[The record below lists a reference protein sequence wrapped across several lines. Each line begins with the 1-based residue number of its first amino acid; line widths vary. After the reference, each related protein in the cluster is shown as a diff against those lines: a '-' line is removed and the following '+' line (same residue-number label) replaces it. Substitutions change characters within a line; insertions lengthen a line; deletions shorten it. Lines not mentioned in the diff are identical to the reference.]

1 MFGRK
6 TERPVSNWS
15 ASRIFELRNYNKWQG
30 VQIDSGSHCRRH
42 IIYYNKIY
50 ILFIASPLIPIP
62 LASTRNHL
70 YRQNILRLDAV
81 QWSICSPQC
90 HRRIRRNAILWTIW
104 IYIGLVMMMMM
115 MMLSIVWRLIRS
127 RRNTTNGLLFPRWIG
142 DGQDCHCL
150 REQMNRWMKTV
161 WHSSI
166 LLAEIW
172 DFLKC
177 FFFLQIS

>member
-1 MFGRK
+1 M
-6 TERPVSNWS
+6 SNWS
-15 ASRIFELRNYNKWQG
+15 ASRIFELRNYDKWQG
-30 VQIDSGSHCRRH
+30 WQIDSGSHCRRH
-42 IIYYNKIY
+42 IIYNNKIY

-104 IYIGLVMMMMM
+104 IYIGVVMMMMM
-115 MMLSIVWRLIRS
+115 MILSIVWRLIRSRTS

-142 DGQDCHCL
+142 DGQGCHCL
-150 REQMNRWMKTV
+150 RKQMNRWMNRV
-161 WHSSI
+161 WHSSN
-166 LLAEIW
+166 LLAKYEL
-172 DFLKC
+172 FLNV
-177 FFFLQIS
+177 FFFFKYL